1 MSGKFEE
8 RDNDS
13 TTVGVYRTSSTVAG
27 GRRFSFSALVIVG
40 DKNGSVGMGYAK
52 SNQVP
57 QSVEKAQKEGRRKMR
72 RFPLQGRTIPHTV
85 EGRFGASKIG
95 RAHV

>member
-27 GRRFSFSALVIVG
+27 G
-40 DKNGSVGMGYAK
+40 
-52 SNQVP
+52 Q
-57 QSVEKAQKEGRRKMR
+57 
-72 RFPLQGRTIPHTV
+72 
-85 EGRFGASKIG
+85 IG